1 MKGTEAARSFLP
13 DLRGVSETFQAARS
27 GWPYATWGARTAI
40 LAAILAIIAGLLLS
54 LPALIALAPP
64 EGEEFG
70 TTATVIAQ
78 LCTGLGL
85 LLVPLWVASRA
96 GGGIGA
102 ALARLGFRRFNSS
115 AIGWIAVSAVAYI
128 AFVVAYAS
136 LVMEPQQENIADRF
150 GALPLQFL
158 LIVGLASVSEEI
170 CFRGMLF
177 AGLRRRL
184 GRVFAA
190 LAAAAVF
197 GALHATTG
205 VSAVPPLIAFGFV
218 LALLYEKTGS
228 IWPPIILHA
237 LNNSLALIAL
247 QAD

>member
-1 MKGTEAARSFLP
+1 M
-13 DLRGVSETFQAARS
+13 SETFQGRRT
-27 GWPYATWGARTAI
+27 GWPYATWGARTAVF
-40 LAAILAIIAGLLLS
+40 AAITAIIAGLLLS

-70 TTATVIAQ
+70 TAATVIAQ

-85 LLVPLWVASRA
+85 LLVPLWVAMRA
-96 GGGIGA
+96 GGGLGS
-102 ALARLGFRRFNSS
+102 ALARLGFRSFDSS
-115 AIGWIAVSAVAYI
+115 AIGWIVVGAVAYF
-128 AFVVAYAS
+128 AFVIAYAT
-136 LVMEPQQENIADRF
+136 LIMEPEQENIADRF
-150 GALPLQFL
+150 GALPLQFA
-158 LIVGLASVSEEI
+158 LIVVLASVSEEV

-177 AGLRRRL
+177 GGLRQRL
-184 GRVFAA
+184 GRIPAA

-237 LNNSLALIAL
+237 LNNSLALAAL
-247 QAD
+247 QSN